1 MHIAAQIFG
10 FLSIIVA
17 IIRFGYIKTRKIYF
31 LISIFGFITIG
42 GSFLLDDKMQGFS
55 MLLAATLSNLSQGFL
70 SSLTSGKRGT
80 IYRFSSSIL
89 FGIIGLII
97 APPVSLITTIPAIAY
112 TISKFGSGFHNLVT
126 IRKFVFV
133 STIIWF
139 IYIIIIGNWFVA
151 IGQLF
156 VIIVTIRWFIK
167 VAPSLNEKLSAEF
180 AAEKIK

>member
-70 SSLTSGKRGT
+70 SSLASGKRGT
-80 IYRFSSSIL
+80 IYIDFRRL
-89 FGIIGLII
+89 F
-97 APPVSLITTIPAIAY
+97 Y
-112 TISKFGSGFHNLVT
+112 LV
-126 IRKFVFV
+126 
-133 STIIWF
+133 
-139 IYIIIIGNWFVA
+139 
-151 IGQLF
+151 L
-156 VIIVTIRWFIK
+156 
-167 VAPSLNEKLSAEF
+167 
-180 AAEKIK
+180 